1 MAVPSQSQDRS
12 STATEI
18 PTEDVGRVAHYTT
31 RPGRVVFTE
40 LGNTDGWIATNLT
53 VELHD

>member
-1 MAVPSQSQDRS
+1 MAVPSRSQDRS

>member
-1 MAVPSQSQDRS
+1 MAVPSRSQDGS
-12 STATEI
+12 STASEMVTG
-18 PTEDVGRVAHYTT
+18 DVRRVAHYTT